1 MHRLSVAREQQV
13 AIVRFDNPPHGY
25 MDALTVDILD
35 EVSRELV
42 ADQSVRAIVF
52 TGAQEGVFIQHYDVS
67 ELNTLGKGLRK
78 RGLKFSE
85 ARLAPERTLDHV
97 FDRLGAADKPVIAA
111 INGNAMGGGFEF
123 CLACDLRIAQKGPY
137 SIGLPEIN
145 IGILPGAGGTQ
156 RLARLVGP
164 ARALELVLRG
174 RTVDPD
180 EAVRLGMVHETVDSP
195 VLSRALAIAHEL
207 AGKSPKAVAHIKRLI
222 RNAGQ
227 QPLAQDLALERTL
240 FLDLLVSD
248 QADRLLQEFVDGV
261 RDIRTR

>member
-1 MHRLSVAREQQV
+1 MHRLSVARERQV
-13 AIVRFDNPPHGY
+13 AVVRFDNPPHGY

-42 ADQSVRAIVF
+42 ADDDVRAIVF
-52 TGAQEGVFIQHYDVS
+52 TGALDGVFIQHYDVA
-67 ELNTLGKGLRK
+67 ELNTLGKGLRQ

-97 FDRLGAADKPVIAA
+97 FERLETAPKAVIAA

-137 SIGLPEIN
+137 SLGLPEIN
-145 IGILPGAGGTQ
+145 IGILPGGGGTQ
-156 RLARLVGP
+156 RLARLLGP
-164 ARALELVLRG
+164 ARTLELVLRG

-180 EAVRLGMVHETVDSP
+180 EAARLGMVHEAVDSP
-195 VLSRALAIAHEL
+195 VLDRAMAIAHEL
-207 AGKSPKAVAHIKRLI
+207 AGKSALAVRHIKRLI

-227 QPLAQDLALERTL
+227 QSLAQDLALERTL

-248 QADRLLQEFVDGV
+248 QAERLLQEFVDGT

>member
-1 MHRLSVAREQQV
+1 MERLKLTREKSV
-13 AIVRFDNPPHGY
+13 AIVRFNNPPHGY
-25 MDALTVDILD
+25 MDAPMVDALEILTT
-35 EVSRELV
+35 ELV
-42 ADQSVRAIVF
+42 GDDAVRAIVF
-52 TGAQEGVFIQHYDVS
+52 TGALEGVFIQHYDVS
-67 ELNTLGKGLRK
+67 ELNGLSKGLRK
-78 RGLKFSE
+78 RGLSFSE
-85 ARLAPERTLDHV
+85 KRPAPERTLDHI
-97 FDRLGAADKPVIAA
+97 FARLGNAPKPVIAA

-156 RLARLVGP
+156 RLARLIGP

-180 EAVRLGMVHETVDSP
+180 EAARLGMVHEAVDSP
-195 VLSRALAIAHEL
+195 VLERALTIAHEL
-207 AGKSPKAVAHIKRLI
+207 ARKSPLAVKHIKRLI

-227 QPLAQDLALERTL
+227 QSLENDLTLERTL

-248 QADRLLQEFVDGV
+248 QADKLLQEFVDGT
-261 RDIRTR
+261 RDIKTR

>member
-1 MHRLSVAREQQV
+1 MHRLSIAREKQV

-25 MDALTVDILD
+25 MDAPMVEALD
-35 EVSRELV
+35 QVSRDLV
-42 ADQSVRAIVF
+42 ADDSVRAIVF
-52 TGAQEGVFIQHYDVS
+52 TGALDGVFIQHYDVS
-67 ELNTLGKGLRK
+67 ELNTLSKGLRK

-85 ARLAPERTLDHV
+85 ARMAPERTLDHI
-97 FDRLGAADKPVIAA
+97 FDRLSTAPKPVIAA

-123 CLACDLRIAQKGPY
+123 ALACDLRIAQKGPY

-145 IGILPGAGGTQ
+145 IGILPGGGGTQ

-180 EAVRLGMVHETVDSP
+180 EAARLGMVHEAVDSP
-195 VLSRALAIAHEL
+195 VIERALTLAHEL
-207 AGKSPKAVAHIKRLI
+207 AAKSPLAVGHIKRLI

-227 QPLAQDLALERTL
+227 QSLANDLALERTL

-248 QADRLLQEFVDGV
+248 QADRLMQEFVDGV

>member
-1 MHRLSVAREQQV
+1 MHRLSLAQDRNV

-25 MDALTVDILD
+25 MDAPMVEALD
-35 EVSRELV
+35 KVSRELV
-42 ADQSVRAIVF
+42 ADDAVRAIVF
-52 TGAQEGVFIQHYDVS
+52 TGALEGIFIQHYDVA
-67 ELNTLGKGLRK
+67 ELSQLGKGLRQ
-78 RGLKFSE
+78 RGLKFTE
-85 ARLAPERTLDHV
+85 ARLAPERTLDHI
-97 FDRLGAADKPVIAA
+97 FDRLGTAPKPVIAA

-123 CLACDLRIAQKGPY
+123 ALACDLRLAQKGPY

-145 IGILPGAGGTQ
+145 IGILPGGGGTQ
-156 RLARLVGP
+156 RLARLIGP

-180 EAVRLGMVHETVDSP
+180 EAARLGMVHEAVDSP
-195 VLSRALAIAHEL
+195 VLERALTLAHEL
-207 AGKSPKAVAHIKRLI
+207 AGKSPLAVQHIKRLI

-227 QPLAQDLALERTL
+227 QSLENDLALERTL

-248 QADRLLQEFVDGV
+248 QADKLLQEFVDGT